1 MKKTYTIDC
10 TKSQEDILKQ
20 IAEISKEL
28 NKKNSNWFQCIIEK
42 IRNLFK

>member
-28 NKKNSNWFQCIIEK
+28 NKKNSNWFQHIIEK

>member
-28 NKKNSNWFQCIIEK
+28 NKKNSNWFQRIIEK